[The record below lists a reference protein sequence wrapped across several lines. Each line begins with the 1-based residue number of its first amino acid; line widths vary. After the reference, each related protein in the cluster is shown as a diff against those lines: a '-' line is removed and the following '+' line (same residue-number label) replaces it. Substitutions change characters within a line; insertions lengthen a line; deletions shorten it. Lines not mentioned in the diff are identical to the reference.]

1 MSTDQEK
8 GFAGM
13 ASFEYTSTVLTHG
26 FLGRK
31 DEELDRKE
39 LDKTLNEMGAQ
50 GWELVK
56 ILTDMNLHREKD
68 GHVLLFKRPLA

>member
-1 MSTDQEK
+1 
-8 GFAGM
+8 M

-26 FLGRK
+26 FMGRK
-31 DEELDRKE
+31 SEELDRKE
-39 LDKTLNEMGAQ
+39 LEQNLNQMGAQ

-68 GHVLLFKRPLA
+68 GHVLLFKRALS